1 MSFDPTMQAI
11 MDTIADN
18 AAGREGKRTRFAEIW
33 ADFGDDADPIH
44 RCILAHYMADV
55 QDEPA
60 EALLWD
66 QRALDAARGMD
77 EDEFAATLP
86 GLVLE
91 SFFPSLHLNLAQ
103 DYDRLSRPEDARRHL
118 ALARESFDDL
128 PEDGYGQMIRG
139 GVARLEEKLGRG

>member
-1 MSFDPTMQAI
+1 MSFDPTMRAI

-18 AAGREGKRTRFAEIW
+18 DADRAAKRARFAVIW
-33 ADFGDDADPIH
+33 AELGDDADPIH

-55 QDEPA
+55 QDAPEDS
-60 EALLWD
+60 LLWD
-66 QRALDAARGMD
+66 QRALEAAKGMD

-103 DYDRLSRPEDARRHL
+103 DYDKLARPDDARRHL
-118 ALARESFDDL
+118 VLARESFDDL
-128 PEDGYGQMIRG
+128 PEDGYGRMIRN
-139 GVARLEEKLGRG
+139 GVERLEEKVGRG